1 MSLKASKTLLAAA
14 CAFAIFFMSKVKR
27 FPFPQNKTEQ
37 ADSYTD
43 RGEQT
48 NAKWKGYVY
57 VFTPNIYLIA

>member
-48 NAKWKGYVY
+48 NAK
-57 VFTPNIYLIA
+57 